1 MLGEAVKIIRVFNG
15 LNQQELADSLKIS
28 ASYLSQIESGKRTP
42 GMDTVHMISR
52 QFHIPVSSLIFFAE
66 QLESDGSDDDREKRL
81 AFGRRILS
89 GLAGIAKA
97 AE

>member
-15 LNQQELADSLKIS
+15 LNQQELADALNIS

-42 GMDTVHMISR
+42 GMDTVQNISR
-52 QFHIPVSSLIFFAE
+52 QFRIPVSSLVFFAE
-66 QLESDGSDDDREKRL
+66 QLESDNGKGDRQRRL
-81 AFGRRILS
+81 AFGRKILS
-89 GLAGIAKA
+89 GLNSIANA

>member
-15 LNQQELADSLKIS
+15 LNQQELADSLNIS

-42 GMDTVHMISR
+42 GMDTVQTISK
-52 QFHIPVSSLIFFAE
+52 QFRIPVSSLLFFAE
-66 QLESDGSDDDREKRL
+66 QLEGNGGEDEKEKRL
-81 AFGRRILS
+81 AFGRRILG
-89 GLAGIAKA
+89 GLAGIAKT